1 ALIHPEEMSMEQPGD
16 EGETYNILDT
26 EEHATGTGEFEH
38 AHATRDIDQFIE
50 QFQEWVKT
58 KETPKSAPNYAALL
72 KIYWEQAQQSERG
85 DVKISDLTQ
94 EWIRRTGL
102 SFDSLKQY
110 RDKLGSLIR
119 DFVYE
124 NKAQLGNSYR
134 FVDLLQHM
142 FPPPKAKARP
152 AKASSFKAAGC
163 IPSEYCP
170 QCGSDAEHCRCPNK
184 EELLDGETRGDKLA
198 SEHHRRQVC
207 KCGSVQTCRCSA
219 AKTTFNVN
227 SCSNCRTAAAKP
239 KCPHCGSDDYGL
251 MPTDFE
257 TAKCNDCG
265 KNWDHGIVK
274 GINDPKEAA
283 ALPPPPKP
291 QPQHVQQALAARKP
305 APPKGSPAVKFP
317 SDMQQTY

>member
-1 ALIHPEEMSMEQPGD
+1 
-16 EGETYNILDT
+16 GE
-26 EEHATGTGEFEH
+26 
-38 AHATRDIDQFIE
+38 
-50 QFQEWVKT
+50 
-58 KETPKSAPNYAALL
+58 
-72 KIYWEQAQQSERG
+72 
-85 DVKISDLTQ
+85 VKISDLTQ

-110 RDKLGSLIR
+110 RDKFGSLIR

-257 TAKCNDCG
+257 TAKCNKCG
-265 KNWDHGIVK
+265 KNWEHGIVE

-291 QPQHVQQALAARKP
+291 QPQHVQQAPAARKP

-317 SDMQQTY
+317 SDMQQIYIPHVEKPKKIREKLQEQRMHEEEEQRRSQFTNVAAVQTEQDIHPPADAPYCDGCDRPKVNCICEGCTC